1 MQNET
6 GFQISSKRE
15 KAPEDLE
22 ADANC
27 NMLEQDLMDLIP
39 EARRRRG
46 SSSSSKVLN
55 QSSVA
60 T

>member
-1 MQNET
+1 MIQVFKYHPR
-6 GFQISSKRE
+6 GKR
-15 KAPEDLE
+15 APEDLE

-27 NMLEQDLMDLIP
+27 NMLEQHLMDLIP

-46 SSSSSKVLN
+46 SSSSSKLLN